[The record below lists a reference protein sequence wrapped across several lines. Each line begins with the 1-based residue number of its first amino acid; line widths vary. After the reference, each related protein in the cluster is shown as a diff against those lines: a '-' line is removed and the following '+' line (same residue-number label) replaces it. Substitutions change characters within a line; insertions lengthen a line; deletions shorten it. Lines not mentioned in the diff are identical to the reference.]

1 MSKIPERR
9 LLIIDDEENMRHML
23 QALVSRHGYQVE
35 TAAGVEEAL
44 AAIGSR
50 HFDFI
55 LCDVRMPGMDGMDFL
70 AKGVDRLQNSTVIMM
85 SAFGSIDTAIEAM
98 KAGAYDFISKP
109 FKADEVIMA
118 LRKAEEREALRRE
131 NRRLK
136 QEISEI
142 RGAGGFSRIITNNAE
157 MLSLIELAGKVARYD
172 STVLITGESGTGKE
186 LVARGIHEAS
196 PRRERPFVAINCGG
210 IPESLLESE
219 LFGFVKGAFTGADRE
234 KKGLFE
240 EARGGT
246 VFLDEIGEMPLQL
259 QVKLLRVLQE
269 KEIRPLGAGTSKKT
283 DVRILAAT
291 AKDLEGQVRRGDFRE
306 DLYFRLNVI
315 HIRLPPL
322 RSRKD
327 DIPMLCQHFLGK
339 VKRDMGIGV
348 DKIASEVM
356 KAFDRYAWPGNV
368 RELENVVQRGAILT
382 SSRKI
387 SFEHIPQYIQMVG
400 HDGVLHE
407 YIDTVDT
414 LSLKQIQELVEART
428 IKKALD
434 VTGGNRL
441 QASKLLEISYPS
453 LLSKIKRYHIEL

>member
-1 MSKIPERR
+1 MSKIPERK

-70 AKGVDRLQNSTVIMM
+70 AGGGGRLQNSTVIMM

-142 RGAGGFSRIITNNAE
+142 KGVGGFSRIITNNAE
-157 MLSLIELAGKVARYD
+157 MLALIGLAGKVARYD

-196 PRRERPFVAINCGG
+196 PRRERPFIAINCGG
-210 IPESLLESE
+210 IPETLLESE
-219 LFGFVKGAFTGADRE
+219 LFGFVKGAFTGADRSH
-234 KKGLFE
+234 KGLIE
-240 EARGGT
+240 EAEGGT
-246 VFLDEIGEMPLQL
+246 LFLDEVGELPLSL

-269 KEIRPLGAGTSKKT
+269 REIRPLGTAASRKI
-283 DVRILAAT
+283 DVRILGAT
-291 AKDLEGQVRRGDFRE
+291 ARDLAQEIRQGRFRE
-306 DLYFRLNVI
+306 DLFFRLNVI
-315 HIRLPPL
+315 HIQIPPL
-322 RSRKD
+322 RQRQA
-327 DIPMLCQHFLGK
+327 DISLLCQHFLEKLDLEMDVG
-339 VKRDMGIGV
+339 RRML
-348 DKIASEVM
+348 SPEVM
-356 KAFDRYAWPGNV
+356 ALFDQYDWPGNV
-368 RELENVVQRGAILT
+368 RELENIIHRCAVIADDQTIRVEHLPQHMQGGA
-382 SSRKI
+382 SRA
-387 SFEHIPQYIQMVG
+387 
-400 HDGVLHE
+400 HDERDGCG
-407 YIDTVDT
+407 
-414 LSLKQIQELVEART
+414 LSLKQAQEAVE
-428 IKKALD
+428 KKYIADALRE
-434 VTGGNRL
+434 TGGNRL
-441 QASKLLEISYPS
+441 QASKILEMSYPS
-453 LLSKIKRYHIEL
+453 LLSKIKKYGLSF